1 MSRKLNCVIID
12 DEPIAR
18 KIIEE
23 YIADIDFLDL
33 TGKAE
38 NPVKAASLLSETRV
52 DLIFLDINMPRLNGI
67 EFLRSSSN
75 LPAVIITTAYPEY
88 ALEGF
93 ALDVLDYVVKPVSFE
108 RFLKACNK
116 AKNYFDLKMKADEI
130 EKSKADHFFIK
141 CDNSIEKI
149 FYDDLLYVEGLLN
162 YVVLHTVSGKMMVY
176 MTIKSMLEQLPQEL
190 FIKVHKSYIVNLEKI
205 KGIEGNT
212 IKIGNTNI
220 AISQNLKD
228 EVLKKI
234 LKDKLIKR

>member
-190 FIKVHKSYIVNLEKI
+190 FIKVHKSYIINLEKI

>member
-1 MSRKLNCVIID
+1 MKLNCLIID

-23 YIADIDFLDL
+23 YISDIDFLNL
-33 TGKAE
+33 AGKAE
-38 NPVKAASLLSETRV
+38 NPLKAASLLNETQV
-52 DLIFLDINMPRLNGI
+52 DIIFLDINMPRLNGV
-67 EFLRSSSN
+67 EFLKSSIN
-75 LPAVIITTAYPEY
+75 LPAVIMTTAYPEY
-88 ALEGF
+88 AVEGF
-93 ALDVLDYVVKPVSFE
+93 ALDVLDYLVKPISFE

-116 AKNYFDLKMKADEI
+116 AKNYFDLKTKANERGKNKV
-130 EKSKADHFFIK
+130 EHFFIK
-141 CDNSIEKI
+141 YDNSIEKI

-176 MTIKSMLEQLPQEL
+176 MTIKSMLEQLPDEL
-190 FIKVHKSYIVNLEKI
+190 FIKVHKSYIVNLARI
-205 KGIEGNT
+205 KSIEGNI
-212 IKIGNTNI
+212 IKIGNANI

>member
-130 EKSKADHFFIK
+130 GKSKADHFFIK

>member
-176 MTIKSMLEQLPQEL
+176 MTIKSMLEQLPPEL
-190 FIKVHKSYIVNLEKI
+190 FIKVHKSYIVNLTKI

>member
-33 TGKAE
+33 IGKAE

-52 DLIFLDINMPRLNGI
+52 DIIFLDINMPRLNGI

-116 AKNYFDLKMKADEI
+116 AKNYFDLKIKAGET
-130 EKSKADHFFIK
+130 ERNKADHFFIK

-162 YVVLHTVSGKMMVY
+162 YVVLHTTSGKMIVY
-176 MTIKSMLEQLPQEL
+176 MTIKSMVEQLPPEL
-190 FIKVHKSYIVNLEKI
+190 FIKVHKSYIVNLAKI

-212 IKIGNTNI
+212 IKVGNTNI

-228 EVLKKI
+228 EVLKKV

>member
-23 YIADIDFLDL
+23 YIAEIDFLDL

-38 NPVKAASLLSETRV
+38 NPVKAASLLCETCV
-52 DLIFLDINMPRLNGI
+52 DIIFLDINMPRLNGI
-67 EFLRSSSN
+67 EFLRSSKN
-75 LPAVIITTAYPEY
+75 LPAVIITTAYPDY

-93 ALDVLDYVVKPVSFE
+93 ALDVLDYLVKPVSFE

-130 EKSKADHFFIK
+130 EKSKSDHFFIK

-162 YVVLHTVSGKMMVY
+162 YVVLHTISEKMMVY
-176 MTIKSMLEQLPQEL
+176 MTIKSMLEQLPPEL
-190 FIKVHKSYIVNLEKI
+190 FIKVHKSYIVNLTKI

-212 IKIGNTNI
+212 IKIGSTNI

>member
-176 MTIKSMLEQLPQEL
+176 MTIKSMLEQLPPEL
-190 FIKVHKSYIVNLEKI
+190 FIKVHKSYIINLAKI

-212 IKIGNTNI
+212 IKIGSTNI